1 MVAAGTL
8 VIDIDVSAS
17 YTTVVTLTV
26 ILDAGSII
34 GSAQKLLVRA
44 CAVYCA
50 PMSNDVS
57 ISLVALQACM
67 RQGAAWPC
75 CAGVRV

>member
-1 MVAAGTL
+1 MAAGTL

-44 CAVYCA
+44 CAVCSA
-50 PMSNDVS
+50 PMSD
-57 ISLVALQACM
+57 LC
-67 RQGAAWPC
+67 
-75 CAGVRV
+75 

>member
-8 VIDIDVSAS
+8 VIDIDVSAA

-26 ILDAGSII
+26 VLDAGSII

-50 PMSNDVS
+50 HMSGDV
-57 ISLVALQACM
+57 
-67 RQGAAWPC
+67 
-75 CAGVRV
+75 